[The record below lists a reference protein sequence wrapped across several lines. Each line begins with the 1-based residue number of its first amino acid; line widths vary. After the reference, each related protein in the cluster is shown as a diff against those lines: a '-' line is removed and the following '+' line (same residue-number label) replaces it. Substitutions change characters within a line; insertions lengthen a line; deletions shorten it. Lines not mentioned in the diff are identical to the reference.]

1 MSISLKGIVE
11 PTAMNLLCDKIRIL
25 LESRKNVP
33 LASDYRELRRY
44 TTLMRCFT
52 ICERDHIESCFMGY
66 QCWKRKQSSRQQS
79 QKEVRRYT
87 NEMLGS

>member
-1 MSISLKGIVE
+1 MNVSPKGIVE
-11 PTAMNLLCDKIRIL
+11 PTTMNLLCDKIRIL

-44 TTLMRCFT
+44 TMLMRCFT

-66 QCWKRKQSSRQQS
+66 ICWKKKRDKCQEHMPDKV
-79 QKEVRRYT
+79 KEIYK
-87 NEMLGS
+87 